1 MIHKPAFFEVRYII
15 FFLFFI
21 VLVPQR
27 IPVVNK
33 YPHPGA
39 LESRVFG

>member
-1 MIHKPAFFEVRYII
+1 MNRHKPAFFEVRYII

-27 IPVVNK
+27 IPV
-33 YPHPGA
+33 
-39 LESRVFG
+39 